1 MCIRDRVT
9 EDELVAHCRA
19 RLAGYKVPKSVD
31 IVTDLPRNS
40 TGKILK
46 REIRK
51 EFWEGRTL
59 HT

>member
-1 MCIRDRVT
+1 M
-9 EDELVAHCRA
+9 VAHCRA